1 MQAQSHGMPRTG
13 FINYAISRALV
24 TRLRIA
30 SVTSSVILRWQ
41 SVVLNGESHSLEHL
55 NASIRELVIAPNAR
69 APERRVR
76 LAVTYGLHCF
86 SVSIDD
92 VKSTNVVV
100 SDGREQRTFDLVR
113 YRLSLA
119 LPDIV
124 SSLEL
129 RRCFHT
135 GHRNFF
141 TVELVDEQGQ
151 KQDYVIYFRTWRA
164 ATGEAGDVR
173 LHVESAYLR
182 SDAPQRHKKSIRFK
196 VIVANTYTGKE
207 IQEPKN

>member
-1 MQAQSHGMPRTG
+1 M
-13 FINYAISRALV
+13 LK
-24 TRLRIA
+24 IA
-30 SVTSSVILRWQ
+30 TNPVNLHWET
-41 SVVLNGESHSLEHL
+41 VVFNGVSYSLEHL
-55 NASIRELVIAPNAR
+55 SASTRELVIAPNAR
-69 APERRVR
+69 APERRIR

-92 VKSTNVVV
+92 VKTTNLVVR
-100 SDGREQRTFDLVR
+100 DGREQRAFDLAR
-113 YRLSLA
+113 YRLSRA
-119 LPDIV
+119 LPEIV
-124 SSLEL
+124 ASLEL

-151 KQDYVIYFRTWRA
+151 TQDYVIYFRTWRA
-164 ATGEAGDVR
+164 AAGELGDVR

-207 IQEPKN
+207 IHEPKN

>member
-1 MQAQSHGMPRTG
+1 MIGLKPAKQSRKR
-13 FINYAISRALV
+13 Y
-24 TRLRIA
+24 
-30 SVTSSVILRWQ
+30 VTSAMILRWA
-41 SVVLNGESHSLEHL
+41 SVVLEGESYSLEHL
-55 NASIRELVIAPNAR
+55 NASTRELVIAPNVR
-69 APERRVR
+69 APERRIC

-86 SVSIDD
+86 SISIDD
-92 VKSTNVVV
+92 VKSTNLVVR
-100 SDGREQRTFDLVR
+100 DGREQRAFDLAR

-119 LPDIV
+119 LPEIV
-124 SSLEL
+124 ASLEL

-141 TVELVDEQGQ
+141 TVELADEQGQ

-164 ATGEAGDVR
+164 AAGEAGDVR

-207 IQEPKN
+207 IHEPKN

>member
-1 MQAQSHGMPRTG
+1 MVNEST
-13 FINYAISRALV
+13 ALDWLAPV
-24 TRLRIA
+24 TKG
-30 SVTSSVILRWQ
+30 TTLRWA
-41 SVVLNGESHSLEHL
+41 SLFFEGESYSLDHL
-55 NASIRELVIAPNAR
+55 NASTREVFIAPNAR
-69 APERRVR
+69 APERRIT

-86 SVSIDD
+86 SVS
-92 VKSTNVVV
+92 KSNENKCNIIVF
-100 SDGREQRTFDLVR
+100 DEREERLFDLGR

-119 LPDIV
+119 LPEIIAN
-124 SSLEL
+124 LEL

-141 TVELVDEQGQ
+141 TVELLDEQGR

-164 ATGEAGDVR
+164 ASGEAGDVR

-207 IQEPKN
+207 IHEPKN

>member
-1 MQAQSHGMPRTG
+1 M
-13 FINYAISRALV
+13 
-24 TRLRIA
+24 TRG
-30 SVTSSVILRWQ
+30 TILRWASVLFEGQ
-41 SVVLNGESHSLEHL
+41 SYSLDHL
-55 NASIRELVIAPNAR
+55 SASIREVFIAPNVR
-69 APERRVR
+69 APERRIT

-86 SVSIDD
+86 SVSNNNENKCNII
-92 VKSTNVVV
+92 V
-100 SDGREQRTFDLVR
+100 SDEREERLFDLGR

-119 LPDIV
+119 LPEIIAN
-124 SSLEL
+124 LEF

-141 TVELVDEQGQ
+141 TVELLDEQGR

-164 ATGEAGDVR
+164 ASGETGDVR

-207 IQEPKN
+207 IHEPKN

>member
-1 MQAQSHGMPRTG
+1 MSNPVNLHWDA
-13 FINYAISRALV
+13 
-24 TRLRIA
+24 
-30 SVTSSVILRWQ
+30 
-41 SVVLNGESHSLEHL
+41 VVLNGESYSLEHL
-55 NASIRELVIAPNAR
+55 SASIRELVIAPNAR
-69 APERRVR
+69 ASERRIR

-86 SVSIDD
+86 SISIDD
-92 VKSTNVVV
+92 EKSPNLVH
-100 SDGREQRTFDLVR
+100 DGREQRAFDLAR

-119 LPDIV
+119 LPGIV
-124 SSLEL
+124 ASLEL

-135 GHRNFF
+135 GRRNFF

-164 ATGEAGDVR
+164 AAGEAGDVR

-207 IQEPKN
+207 IHEPKN

>member
-1 MQAQSHGMPRTG
+1 MSNTTKP
-13 FINYAISRALV
+13 Y
-24 TRLRIA
+24 RLL
-30 SVTSSVILRWQ
+30 SSTSSVVLRWDA
-41 SVVLNGESHSLEHL
+41 VALNGESYSLEHL
-55 NASIRELVIAPNAR
+55 SASVRELVIAPNPR
-69 APERRVR
+69 APERRIS

-86 SVSIDD
+86 SRSIDD
-92 VKSTNVVV
+92 VKSTNLVR
-100 SDGREQRTFDLVR
+100 DGREQRAFDLER
-113 YRLSLA
+113 YRLSRA
-119 LPDIV
+119 LPGIID
-124 SSLEL
+124 SLDL

-141 TVELVDEQGQ
+141 TVELVDEQGL

-164 ATGEAGDVR
+164 AAGEAGDVR

-207 IQEPKN
+207 IHEPKN